1 MFRRSKQIVIELDG
15 RTYSFSDNKLEE
27 VSDFKDVKG
36 NKWLIS
42 DMQQAISRTM
52 TVEAPGKYADV
63 MVRKKLQEAGEFDE
77 PVAVVTHWKK
87 KKGKDTTDIFFTALP
102 TRLYFRYL
110 DEIKEDEDVVL
121 LFPIFSVLFG
131 LLKHMRTKTPVT
143 IVFQHNRF
151 ADLII
156 GTAKRI
162 FYASRCVAFDTSEEQ
177 IARLWDM
184 VRTDI
189 TNIEAENRIK
199 VDSVFL
205 LTWIDSAQVPV
216 WPEDAGSEF
225 YCMEEE
231 SISFNGESHDVSFLN
246 AVRMLSGI
254 RAISPR
260 MEKLCYYSCKA
271 LPYLNALLF
280 FAILLFAAGYFWFD
294 GRANLL
300 ETQIKAVNAEIAR
313 VQKEAPLREVPYK
326 ETLAF
331 AKELACY
338 RAAPSYEKV
347 VNDISE
353 NLQEGMLVDVLKVD
367 YAKDSVNI
375 EIFGNVKASFEVA
388 YRGYQ
393 KFENGLRRRGYN
405 VVKSQFD
412 TKIQQSEFLIKLR
425 KKIL

>member
-1 MFRRSKQIVIELDG
+1 MPSKQIVIELDG

-42 DMQQAISRTM
+42 DMQQAISRAM

-131 LLKHMRTKTPVT
+131 LLKHMRTKTPAA

-260 MEKLCYYSCKA
+260 MEKLCYYSRKA

-280 FAILLFAAGYFWFD
+280 FAILLFAAGYFWLD

-375 EIFGNVKASFEVA
+375 EIFGSVKASFEVA

-393 KFENGLRRRGYN
+393 KFENGLRRRGYS